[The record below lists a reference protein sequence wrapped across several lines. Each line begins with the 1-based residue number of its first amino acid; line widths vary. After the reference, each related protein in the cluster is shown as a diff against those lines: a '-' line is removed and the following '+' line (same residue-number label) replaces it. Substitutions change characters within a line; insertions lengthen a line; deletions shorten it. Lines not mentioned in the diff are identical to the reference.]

1 MDRKY
6 KAFERE
12 KINKVSDQ
20 IIKELNNYKLSLPE
34 IFSRIKGNEIQG
46 NPVLLTGIQE
56 EKTNAVEQKT

>member
-34 IFSRIKGNEIQG
+34 IFSRIKGSEI
-46 NPVLLTGIQE
+46 
-56 EKTNAVEQKT
+56 